1 MPPQIK
7 RLALI
12 FAIIIGLFLVARHFL
27 VPKSFGEFGHYRGQS
42 LIENQAKM
50 PKYAGQKACADCHQD
65 IVDLK
70 SPNVHKSLSCETCHG
85 PGLEH
90 INSTDSIIP
99 VRVPKNR
106 EFCEM
111 CHTKNAARKKDNIVQ
126 INITEHNPGQK
137 CIECHNPHNP
147 WLTIK

>member
-7 RLALI
+7 RLALV
-12 FAIIIGLFLVARHFL
+12 FAVFIGLFLVARHFL

-42 LIENQAKM
+42 LVENQAK
-50 PKYAGQKACADCHQD
+50 PAKYAGEKACADCHQD
-65 IVDLK
+65 MVDLK

-90 INSTDSIIP
+90 INSSDS
-99 VRVPKNR
+99 VHMRVPKSR
-106 EFCEM
+106 EFCAT
-111 CHTKNAARKKDNIVQ
+111 CHTKNSARSAENIVQ
-126 INITEHNPGQK
+126 INIKEHNPGQI
-137 CIECHNPHNP
+137 CTECHNPHSP